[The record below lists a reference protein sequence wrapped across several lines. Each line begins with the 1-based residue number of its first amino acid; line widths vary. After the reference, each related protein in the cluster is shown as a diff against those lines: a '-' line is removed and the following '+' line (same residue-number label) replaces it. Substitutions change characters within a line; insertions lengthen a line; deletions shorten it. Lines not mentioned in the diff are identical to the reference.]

1 MKKNRSLSHR
11 AYTATR
17 LFLRKRNGPKTKKEA
32 HPVHKL
38 RVAFIHSDRKIA
50 TGAHQINQLMGSAL
64 AERGVRIRY
73 FYPRQALTDTPVH
86 LKGIANILFFHSLLE
101 HKAEIL
107 KHHIIQGTT
116 YTPLPFLSFDVPV
129 VCHFGSTIRGYLN
142 SVPFTQDLLKEEQK
156 VFQELYRLGIIP
168 ELDLETFRPM
178 EDVADIEALSAERAT
193 RCIATSKKVEEE
205 LIESGTPPEKICV
218 IHNAIEN
225 YWFETSPPPEPQ
237 KPHLVFLGRLGNDV
251 FTLKLKGLS
260 RLVNFY
266 RAFPDIPKTT
276 VCMTTNRKLKDWL
289 RVAFPQH
296 YMFVNLRK
304 DLIPGALAPLFGSIV
319 FLPSRYEGFSLSL
332 IEGMSQGL
340 VPIAYPV
347 GVVPE
352 IIQDGVNGFIIHTHE
367 EAVARAREL
376 LLDEDKRLT
385 MANAA
390 KKSVEIFRS
399 DRIADQLLSLYI
411 EIRKQRN
418 LGTQETEKST

>member
-1 MKKNRSLSHR
+1 M
-11 AYTATR
+11 
-17 LFLRKRNGPKTKKEA
+17 
-32 HPVHKL
+32 
-38 RVAFIHSDRKIA
+38 
-50 TGAHQINQLMGSAL
+50 
-64 AERGVRIRY
+64 
-73 FYPRQALTDTPVH
+73 
-86 LKGIANILFFHSLLE
+86 
-101 HKAEIL
+101 
-107 KHHIIQGTT
+107 
-116 YTPLPFLSFDVPV
+116 
-129 VCHFGSTIRGYLN
+129 
-142 SVPFTQDLLKEEQK
+142 
-156 VFQELYRLGIIP
+156 
-168 ELDLETFRPM
+168 
-178 EDVADIEALSAERAT
+178 
-193 RCIATSKKVEEE
+193 
-205 LIESGTPPEKICV
+205 
-218 IHNAIEN
+218 
-225 YWFETSPPPEPQ
+225 
-237 KPHLVFLGRLGNDV
+237 